1 MSIGAISKL
10 FYDICPI
17 CKSQHGACKLCVT
30 DKIPSKILSCYN
42 ESKCHKHRRNNLTN
56 ILFHFFAMLFL
67 CRLMNLFCDCCCLF
81 LWLVHK
87 FSFFSTLIFSVCL
100 FKILSLFHK
109 IPKKNVHTFS

>member
-1 MSIGAISKL
+1 
-10 FYDICPI
+10 
-17 CKSQHGACKLCVT
+17 
-30 DKIPSKILSCYN
+30 
-42 ESKCHKHRRNNLTN
+42 
-56 ILFHFFAMLFL
+56 MLFL

-109 IPKKNVHTFS
+109 IPKKNVHTFSWLWQRVEEIQTCI